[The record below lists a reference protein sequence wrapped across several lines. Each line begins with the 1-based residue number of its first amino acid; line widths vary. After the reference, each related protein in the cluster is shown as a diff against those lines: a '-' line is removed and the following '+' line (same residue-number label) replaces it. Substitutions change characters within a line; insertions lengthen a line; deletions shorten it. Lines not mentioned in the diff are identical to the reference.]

1 VLLLAA
7 AHSNSRTH
15 DTDGNPQPI
24 PLERTK
30 IIRRAPRTTGG
41 DYRIYAEYDVP
52 ADSGRK
58 AGTVRLRLDQTS
70 DDTARRYNRPEH
82 LRAIPE
88 TDPTFRS
95 VQHPL
100 RAAAESANR
109 IIDDH
114 LPRERLLH
122 FGFKRN
128 ALSMYAWQAYR
139 NTLTAKVFTPALT
152 DAGADPPQDQIAA

>member
-1 VLLLAA
+1 M
-7 AHSNSRTH
+7 
-15 DTDGNPQPI
+15 
-24 PLERTK
+24 
-30 IIRRAPRTTGG
+30 
-41 DYRIYAEYDVP
+41 YAEYDVP
-52 ADSGRK
+52 TDNGLK
-58 AGTVRLRLDQTS
+58 AGTIRLRLDQTLG
-70 DDTARRYNRPEH
+70 DTARRYNRPEH

-88 TDPTFRS
+88 TDPTFKG

-122 FGFKRN
+122 YGFQRN

-139 NTLTAKVFTPALT
+139 NTLTAQVFTPALT
-152 DAGADPPQDQIAA
+152 SAGTDPPQAQIAA

>member
-1 VLLLAA
+1 M
-7 AHSNSRTH
+7 
-15 DTDGNPQPI
+15 
-24 PLERTK
+24 
-30 IIRRAPRTTGG
+30 
-41 DYRIYAEYDVP
+41 YAEYDVP
-52 ADSGRK
+52 ADSGFK

-88 TDPTFRS
+88 TDPTFKT

-109 IIDDH
+109 TIDDH

-122 FGFKRN
+122 YGFERN
-128 ALSMYAWQAYR
+128 ALSMCAWQAYR

-152 DAGADPPQDQIAA
+152 VVGTDPPHDQIAA